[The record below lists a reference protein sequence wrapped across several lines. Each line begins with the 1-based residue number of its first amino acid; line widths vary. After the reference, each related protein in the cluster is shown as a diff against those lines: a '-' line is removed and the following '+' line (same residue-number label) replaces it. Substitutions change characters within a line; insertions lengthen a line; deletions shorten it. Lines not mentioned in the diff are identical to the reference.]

1 MSRYLFIIV
10 VFMGIFA
17 ACGKDSGPTGPTGPE
32 LAKYNLVGE
41 WQGTAKQFRLKTDSP
56 AGDATWDFNSLDCLL
71 IIADETYQ
79 LEAYH
84 SDANLDFS
92 LMEGGRWSWFKE
104 TGEYL
109 FFDALESSLM
119 TGRRSRGQQGD
130 MTEMD
135 VWSNVSLGKRSWKC
149 NLEYDPVLKTITL
162 FNFDNIFDFGTLIL
176 TKKQNSLAG

>member
-17 ACGKDSGPTGPTGPE
+17 ACGKDSGPAGPTGPE

-109 FFDALESSLM
+109 FFNALQSNLVTVQRQRSQAGEM
-119 TGRRSRGQQGD
+119 TIRSNRTWGERAWQC
-130 MTEMD
+130 
-135 VWSNVSLGKRSWKC
+135 R
-149 NLEYDPVLKTITL
+149 LEYDHGLQTLKL
-162 FNFDNIFDFGTLIL
+162 FNFDNIFDFGTLVL
-176 TKKQNSLAG
+176 TKKKNPLAG